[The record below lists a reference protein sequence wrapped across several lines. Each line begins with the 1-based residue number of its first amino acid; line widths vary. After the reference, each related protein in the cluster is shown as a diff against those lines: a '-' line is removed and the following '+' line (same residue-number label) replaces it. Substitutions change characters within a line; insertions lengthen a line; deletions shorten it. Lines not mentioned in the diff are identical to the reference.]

1 MQNGRGTGLLW
12 TSVDASTDKAARLCS
27 AANHEHASRI
37 PSRKPFLPS
46 DLPRDPPG
54 RAFARA
60 CFAAGKNTACGYQN
74 SAEQV
79 AQLLWPR
86 DLVTH
91 AVAKA
96 ATNPTS
102 MAGTGA
108 LSGTATA
115 DFLGSLVGESA
126 GARLITAGM
135 RIPLDG
141 VAAVNIPHRSTALP
155 ALDAQWIA
163 EAGPFPVKQYVLAS
177 STLGPTKKMIASV
190 ALTNEM
196 AQSSGGE
203 EVFAQLLRED
213 LAGSLDASLFSNTAG
228 SAIRPPGLLS
238 GVSPLTATTGGGAS
252 ALQGD
257 IAKVGGAVAAATG
270 SANIA
275 FIASPAYALR
285 MMTYK
290 TVLEPSE
297 DGVQI
302 WPSIA
307 VPDAQLIA
315 IAISAFVSGFGAV
328 PRISV
333 SEHAVMHLE
342 DTTPLP
348 IGQPGPIV
356 ASPSRSLWQTD
367 SVAVRAILDCAWC
380 LRSAGAIGWI
390 QTGITW

>member
-1 MQNGRGTGLLW
+1 MGAVLDCCGRALTRQPTKPRGCAPLRIM
-12 TSVDASTDKAARLCS
+12 STQAAIS
-27 AANHEHASRI
+27 
-37 PSRKPFLPS
+37 SRKPFLPS
-46 DLPRDPPG
+46 YLPRDPPG

-60 CFAAGKNTACGYQN
+60 CFAAGNNTACGYQN

-96 ATNPTS
+96 ATNS
-102 MAGTGA
+102 DKHGGHRRA
-108 LSGTATA
+108 LGHRDRRFSRIACRRIRWR
-115 DFLGSLVGESA
+115 SLNYRRDAHPARWRCRGQHSASLNRTA
-126 GARLITAGM
+126 GAREG
-135 RIPLDG
+135 G
-141 VAAVNIPHRSTALP
+141 
-155 ALDAQWIA
+155 
-163 EAGPFPVKQYVLAS
+163 EG
-177 STLGPTKKMIASV
+177 GEG
-190 ALTNEM
+190 EM

-307 VPDAQLIA
+307 VPDA
-315 IAISAFVSGFGAV
+315 
-328 PRISV
+328 
-333 SEHAVMHLE
+333 H
-342 DTTPLP
+342 
-348 IGQPGPIV
+348 
-356 ASPSRSLWQTD
+356 
-367 SVAVRAILDCAWC
+367 
-380 LRSAGAIGWI
+380 
-390 QTGITW
+390 